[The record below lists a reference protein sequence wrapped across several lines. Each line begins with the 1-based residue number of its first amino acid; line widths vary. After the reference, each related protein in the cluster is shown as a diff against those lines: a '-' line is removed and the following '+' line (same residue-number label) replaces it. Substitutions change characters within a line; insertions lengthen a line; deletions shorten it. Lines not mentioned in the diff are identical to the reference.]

1 MRPFRALRGR
11 GLGRLARE
19 RNPFPSGSVTIA
31 AWLVI
36 AGVTAYLFLAVS
48 GRALGS
54 ERYSALAV
62 LWAIAFAAAPG
73 FFQPLEQEV
82 ARAIALR
89 RARRVGSAP
98 VIRRGAVAGGV
109 LAAGL
114 VTVILLGA
122 FVFPVVDSLF
132 DGETLLLWALSIM
145 LVGYFVEH
153 LSRGVLAGHDRFSR
167 YGMLT
172 GSEGLLRLGAGVVLA
187 VIGVETA
194 GPYGIVIGIMP
205 FAGVAIALW
214 RQHGLLEPG
223 PPASWTEISRNVGLL
238 IAGSALALALLNA
251 APVVVKLLSSSSE
264 DEQASWIFA
273 GMILSRVPLYF
284 FQAIQATLV
293 PELSGQ
299 RGAGEFAGF
308 RAGLRKLT
316 IAVIGIGALSVVGSA
331 VVGPWA
337 VRTFFG
343 SDYQLGVRD
352 MALLALGAA
361 IYMLALTVAQA
372 LIALEH
378 HGRAALGWVI
388 GVTAFVV
395 VVVAGSDV
403 LLRAELAYVAG
414 SAATLVAMTALLWR
428 PLQATTGDETDAGAL
443 LEAMESEPIE
453 P

>member
-1 MRPFRALRGR
+1 LLERV
-11 GLGRLARE
+11 RE

-109 LAAGL
+109 LATAL
-114 VTVILLGA
+114 VAVILLA
-122 FVFPVVDSLF
+122 ALVFPIVDSLF
-132 DGETLLLWALSIM
+132 DGETLLLWALAIM
-145 LVGYFVEH
+145 LIGYFAEH
-153 LSRGVLAGHDRFSR
+153 LTRGVLAGYDRFSR

-172 GSEGLLRLGAGVVLA
+172 GSEGLLRLAACAAFAVV
-187 VIGVETA
+187 GVETA
-194 GPYGIVIGIMP
+194 GPYAILIGIAP
-205 FAGVAIALW
+205 FAGVAIALS
-214 RQHGLLEPG
+214 RQHGLVEPG
-223 PPASWTEISRNVGLL
+223 PPASWAEISRNVGLL
-238 IAGSALALALLNA
+238 VAGSALALALLNA
-251 APVVVKLLSSSSE
+251 APVVVKLLSSSSQS
-264 DEQASWIFA
+264 EQASWIFA

-284 FQAIQATLV
+284 FQAIQATFV

-299 RGAGEFAGF
+299 RGAGEHAAF

-316 IAVIGIGALSVVGSA
+316 FAVIGIGTLSVIGSA
-331 VVGPWA
+331 LLGPWA

-352 MALLALGAA
+352 MALLALGAS
-361 IYMLALTVAQA
+361 IYMLALTLSQA

-378 HGRAALGWVI
+378 HGRAAVGWVI
-388 GVTAFVV
+388 GVAVFVV
-395 VVVAGSDV
+395 AVLVGSDV

-414 SAATLVAMTALLWR
+414 SAATLVAMTTLLWR
-428 PLQATTGDETDAGAL
+428 PLHETTGEEADAL
-443 LEAMESEPIE
+443 LDAVRAEPIE

>member
-1 MRPFRALRGR
+1 MPSLRALRGR
-11 GLGRLARE
+11 GLGQRIRE

-82 ARAIALR
+82 ARAISVR

-114 VTVILLGA
+114 VTVILLA
-122 FVFPVVDSLF
+122 ALVFPIVDSLF
-132 DGETLLLWALSIM
+132 DGETLLLWALAIM
-145 LVGYFVEH
+145 LVGYFAEH
-153 LSRGVLAGHDRFSR
+153 LTRGVLAGYDRFSR

-172 GSEGLLRLGAGVVLA
+172 GSEGLLRLAACAALA

-194 GPYGIVIGIMP
+194 GAYGIVIGVMP
-205 FAGVAIALW
+205 FAGVAIALS
-214 RQHGLLEPG
+214 RQHGLVEPG
-223 PPASWTEISRNVGLL
+223 PPASWAEISRNVGLL

-251 APVVVKLLSSSSE
+251 APVVVKLLSSSAES
-264 DEQASWIFA
+264 EQASWIFA

-284 FQAIQATLV
+284 FQAIQATFV

-299 RGAGEFAGF
+299 RGAGEHEAF
-308 RAGLRKLT
+308 RTGLRKLSV
-316 IAVIGIGALSVVGSA
+316 AVVAIGAVSVLGSA
-331 VVGPWA
+331 LLGPWA

-352 MALLALGAA
+352 MALLALGAST
-361 IYMLALTVAQA
+361 YMFALTLSQA

-388 GVTAFVV
+388 GVAVFVV
-395 VVVAGSDV
+395 AVVAGSDV

-414 SAATLVAMTALLWR
+414 SAATLIAMTALLWR
-428 PLQATTGDETDAGAL
+428 PLRQATGDDTAL
-443 LEAMESEPIE
+443 LAAVRTEPVE

>member
-1 MRPFRALRGR
+1 MPSLRALRGR
-11 GLGRLARE
+11 GLGQRIRE

-82 ARAIALR
+82 ARALAVR

-114 VTVILLGA
+114 VTVILLA
-122 FVFPVVDSLF
+122 ALVFPIVDSLF
-132 DGETLLLWALSIM
+132 DGETLLLWALAIM
-145 LVGYFVEH
+145 LVGYFAEH
-153 LSRGVLAGHDRFSR
+153 LTRGVLAGYDRFSR

-172 GSEGLLRLGAGVVLA
+172 GSEGLLRLAACAALA

-194 GPYGIVIGIMP
+194 GAYGIVIGVMP
-205 FAGVAIALW
+205 FAGVAIALS
-214 RQHGLLEPG
+214 RQHGLVEPG
-223 PPASWTEISRNVGLL
+223 PPASWAEISRNVGLL

-251 APVVVKLLSSSSE
+251 APVVVKLLSSSAES
-264 DEQASWIFA
+264 EQASWIFA

-284 FQAIQATLV
+284 FQAIQATFV

-299 RGAGEFAGF
+299 RGAGEHEAF
-308 RAGLRKLT
+308 RTGLRKLSV
-316 IAVIGIGALSVVGSA
+316 AVVAIGAVSVLGSA
-331 VVGPWA
+331 LLGPWA

-352 MALLALGAA
+352 MALLALGAST
-361 IYMLALTVAQA
+361 YMFALTLSQA

-388 GVTAFVV
+388 GVAVFVV
-395 VVVAGSDV
+395 AVVAGSDV

-414 SAATLVAMTALLWR
+414 SAATLIAMTALLWR
-428 PLQATTGDETDAGAL
+428 PLRQATGDDTAL
-443 LEAMESEPIE
+443 LAAVRTEPVE